1 MKIDINSARY
11 FAEIGGFKND
21 NIDIGKEVTKL
32 RTLCNKHHRIC
43 EMVCNGRGYYLGIN
57 FETVDYDDI
66 NNPIILLTDKIE
78 SKIAEIVK
86 LINPDFSV
94 YFQYDPRGYTTKIQ
108 AENGRLN
115 ISYLLLD

>member
-1 MKIDINSARY
+1 MKIDINSAKY

-21 NIDIGKEVTKL
+21 NIDIGKEITKL

-43 EMVCNGRGYYLGIN
+43 EMMCNGRGYYLGIN
-57 FETVDYDDI
+57 FETVDYDDA
-66 NNPIILLTDKIE
+66 NNPINLLTDKIE

-94 YFQYDPRGYTTKIQ
+94 KFQYDPRGYTVKIRSEKHR
-108 AENGRLN
+108 ADVSWILF
-115 ISYLLLD
+115 D